1 MDAKLSKLRLFVDS
15 LEREE
20 INEEELDLMLMGGY
34 GGGGGNVACNN
45 TGDCRGRSNVNSCTN
60 ANLC

>member
-20 INEEELDLMLMGGY
+20 INEEEQALMLMGGY

-45 TGDCRGRSNVNSCTN
+45 TGDCRGSSNVNSEVI
-60 ANLC
+60 

>member
-20 INEEELDLMLMGGY
+20 INEEEQALMLMWWI
-34 GGGGGNVACNN
+34 
-45 TGDCRGRSNVNSCTN
+45 RRRWR
-60 ANLC
+60 

>member
-20 INEEELDLMLMGGY
+20 INEEEQALMLMGGY

-45 TGDCRGRSNVNSCTN
+45 TGDCRGSSDVNSCTN

>member
-20 INEEELDLMLMGGY
+20 INEEEQALY
-34 GGGGGNVACNN
+34 
-45 TGDCRGRSNVNSCTN
+45 TDCIKFISF
-60 ANLC
+60 

>member
-20 INEEELDLMLMGGY
+20 INEEEQALMLMGGY
-34 GGGGGNVACNN
+34 GGGAAYV
-45 TGDCRGRSNVNSCTN
+45 SCTN
-60 ANLC
+60 TGVC

>member
-20 INEEELDLMLMGGY
+20 INEEEQALMLMGG
-34 GGGGGNVACNN
+34 
-45 TGDCRGRSNVNSCTN
+45 
-60 ANLC
+60 LCIFISIMVVLS